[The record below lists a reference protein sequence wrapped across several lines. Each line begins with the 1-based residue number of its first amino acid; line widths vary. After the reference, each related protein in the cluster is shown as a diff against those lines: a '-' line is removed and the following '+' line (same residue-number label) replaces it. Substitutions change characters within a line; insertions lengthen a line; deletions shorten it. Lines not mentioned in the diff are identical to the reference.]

1 MPSIKARQLPR
12 AQQLLVL
19 HQRAA
24 VLHHLQTS
32 GAGALAGGVVLHAQL
47 QPQRL
52 GTNGDGFVGNRRYV
66 GAVAKH
72 VHQVN
77 LQVLRG
83 RAQSRPAALAQNLA
97 RHWVDRHDAVALLLQ
112 ILGDVVAVALGLGR
126 EADDGNRAAVLQDAV
141 DGFGGLWHGYSGV
154 GG

>member
-52 GTNGDGFVGNRRYV
+52 GADGDGFVGNRRYV

-72 VHQVN
+72 VHQIN
-77 LQVLRG
+77 LQVLR
-83 RAQSRPAALAQNLA
+83 RFAQSRPAALAQDVG
-97 RHWVDRHDAVALLLQ
+97 RHRVDGHDAVALLLQ
-112 ILGDVVAVALGLGR
+112 IQRDVVAVALGLGR
-126 EADDGNRAAVLQDAV
+126 EADDGNRAAVLQDV
-141 DGFGGLWHGYSGV
+141 QDGV
-154 GG
+154 GHGGHSES